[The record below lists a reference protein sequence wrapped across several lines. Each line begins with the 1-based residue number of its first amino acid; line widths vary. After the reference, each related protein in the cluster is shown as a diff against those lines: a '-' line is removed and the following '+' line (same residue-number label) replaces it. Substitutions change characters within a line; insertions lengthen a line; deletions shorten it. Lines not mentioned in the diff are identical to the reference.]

1 MDSSL
6 SLNNFKQDRVF
17 AAFLGD
23 SFNLQGTIASINNLP
38 PAEQL
43 AKIAS
48 GIEYVKHSISLLTSQ
63 NCEEFFQ
70 RTSKLEDLY
79 QELQFIQ
86 VKSQNLAKTLDL
98 IRSKLEVPYNQ
109 LLRQIALISRL
120 QKTCDLLRKMLRI
133 IHLSKRVYECNLE
146 AFKHEH
152 EHTIYLKE
160 IVKVSQYI
168 NEVDLIISSDE
179 EKLLFRLKLTKKDL
193 TRIAEI
199 KSSLILETDQLLATS
214 LATPNGDSNVISTAL
229 QVFHNLGILNEKLN
243 GLVSE
248 KCTHISQT
256 VNKSLSVRELKGVK
270 QNVHIGPNSALRTT
284 LRNSVK
290 SMLDSVASHFN
301 QVGQVIRLLKK
312 RRDNFSQT
320 LLIEFID
327 NKETILG
334 TMWARVAQSMSSLI
348 TKQVNESAGLK
359 QLIESDYPNVLL
371 IFLDFWRA
379 INQANEAEHI
389 GTEKSLRSIILNF
402 ESAYLSSSLST
413 LFDSVNRI
421 FKDAKES
428 SKSSSSKVVSVP
440 SEKDVDTL
448 IRCINHELSMASLD
462 AMLIQSVCKNVF
474 QTINLFMVKCENLT
488 LVDGDSTQVIGSFT
502 ASQRHNSLIVHILS
516 FFARQ
521 ISASLASYKNINQV
535 EVQLEKAL
543 ASIDNLILTVFEPL
557 INSIQDAIESI
568 LLTMYSEDYGISS
581 SNKSDDVSCSL
592 YMKEMQRFI
601 SRVSQDYLR
610 QFAQSTVIEKRVS
623 QMASTTIDAFLL
635 YVSLLSPVSSVGRRK
650 IAADM
655 NQLELAI
662 VPICERMGD
671 LGRSYQILRAFKTLL
686 PLTPEEISQSSVL
699 GYPVPFYLILHF
711 LISNYAPEELKTPPK
726 YMDWSVTRYI
736 KWLNS
741 STDQQRVAMIND
753 VLDSYVKQVRKSQK
767 TTFAPIYPILVGI
780 LKRALSEQ

>member
-1 MDSSL
+1 M
-6 SLNNFKQDRVF
+6 
-17 AAFLGD
+17 
-23 SFNLQGTIASINNLP
+23 
-38 PAEQL
+38 AEEADQTT
-43 AKIAS
+43 
-48 GIEYVKHSISLLTSQ
+48 TS
-63 NCEEFFQ
+63 NV
-70 RTSKLEDLY
+70 
-79 QELQFIQ
+79 QEP
-86 VKSQNLAKTLDL
+86 LDL
-98 IRSKLEVPYNQ
+98 IRLSLDERIFVKLRNDRELRGRLHAYDQHLNMVLSDVEEVYKTV
-109 LLRQIALISRL
+109 QINEEPFENS
-120 QKTCDLLRKMLRI
+120 KTCDLLRKMLRI

-448 IRCINHELSMASLD
+448 IRCINHELSMASSD

-521 ISASLASYKNINQV
+521 ISASLASYKSINQV

-557 INSIQDAIESI
+557 VASIQDAIESI
-568 LLTMYSEDYGISS
+568 LLTMYSEDYG
-581 SNKSDDVSCSL
+581 VS
-592 YMKEMQRFI
+592 
-601 SRVSQDYLR
+601 
-610 QFAQSTVIEKRVS
+610 RVS